1 VINLVLLIVALAA
14 SAFFSGMETAL
25 ISASRIQLKVWTRH
39 NQKNAR
45 HALQLLQHP
54 ERFLTTT
61 LVGTNIGVVTA
72 SFILAV
78 YLEPHMSGFAITA
91 ISSVILLILG
101 EMVPKSIGKD
111 RATQLSKNTAYS
123 ITAIYYILYP
133 LIWLVRMFSDMLLR
147 IVGERQINI
156 KQFFSRKDLDMLIL
170 QVEQA
175 GLVDKEE
182 RGLISRFIRR
192 GNEKVRDAMI
202 HRTEI
207 SAVDITCTVKE
218 AIKVFEKT
226 GFSRLPVYQGT
237 IDNILGIV
245 TAWDIILEKPK
256 NLKQI
261 LRDPLFVPE
270 YRQISHLLQDFQSR
284 HLRVA
289 VVVDEYGGTAG
300 LITFEDIIEEFFGEI
315 QDEFDESANKYRKIS
330 PTQIDVHAKTG
341 IQELNEQFALNLP
354 EGDYQ
359 TLGGFLCEQLGKV
372 PKRGDRLASN
382 QWTMIVI
389 SATRKA
395 VKWVRIM
402 KDPA

>member
-1 VINLVLLIVALAA
+1 MINLILFCVALVA

-25 ISASRIQLKVWTRH
+25 ISASRIQLKVWMRH

-45 HALQLLQHP
+45 HAFQLLQTP

-61 LVGTNIGVVTA
+61 LVGTNICVVTA
-72 SFILAV
+72 SFLMAI
-78 YLEPHMSGFAITA
+78 YLDAYMSGFAITA
-91 ISSVILLILG
+91 ISSIIMLIFG
-101 EMVPKSIGKD
+101 EMVPKSIGRD
-111 RATQLSKNTAYS
+111 RATQLSKQTAYL

-133 LIWLVRMFSDMLLR
+133 IIWLVRIISDIILR
-147 IVGERQINI
+147 FIGGRQVNI
-156 KQFFSRKDLDMLIL
+156 KQFFSRKDLDMLIR
-170 QVEQA
+170 QVEEA

-182 RGLISRFIRR
+182 RGMISRFIRR
-192 GNEKVRDAMI
+192 GNEKVRDAMV

-207 SAVDITCTVKE
+207 SAVDITCTVE
-218 AIKVFEKT
+218 ETIRIFEKT
-226 GFSRLPVYQGT
+226 GFSRIPVYQGT
-237 IDNILGIV
+237 IDNILGLV

-256 NLKQI
+256 TLKQI
-261 LRDPLFVPE
+261 LREPLFIPE

-289 VVVDEYGGTAG
+289 IVVDEYGGTAG

-315 QDEFDESANKYRKIS
+315 QDEFDENTSKYRKIG

-341 IQELNEQFALNLP
+341 IQELNEQFALKLP

-359 TLGGFLCEQLGKV
+359 TLGGFLCEQLGKI
-372 PKRGDRLASN
+372 PKRGDRLAN
-382 QWTMIVI
+382 DKWTMIVI
-389 SATRKA
+389 SSTRKA

-402 KDPA
+402 KNSG